1 VNLLLVTQYFWPESF
16 RINEVVAS
24 LSQRGEDVVV
34 LTGKPN
40 YPEGK
45 LFPGYRVFGCHE
57 ESYCKAK
64 ILRLPL
70 LPRGNKSV
78 VRLALNYLSFIVF
91 GLICGPWL
99 LRGQRPEVVLVYCP
113 SPLLQVLPALFIG
126 WLKRAPVVVYVQD
139 LWPESLEATGYVS
152 NRWIIG
158 FVRTIVKFIYRHSD
172 LILVSCRPFEESIR
186 SLAPESRIAYYP
198 NSVDASFCNPDAGTK
213 PALPVLDSGFNI
225 VFAGNIGSAQ
235 AVQVIIEAAAL
246 LKDYPEIRFVVLGSG
261 SEFEWMQEQIREHQ
275 LLNVHLAGRFPVD
288 AMPYLLSKASGLL
301 VTLADRPIFAATVP
315 NKIQA
320 YMAVGRPIVACL
332 NGEGARLVKEAE
344 AGLTV
349 PAEDATKLAEAVLA
363 LYRMPR
369 EMREMLGANGR
380 AYYHA
385 HFDHEKLVSELMGH
399 LRDVAGSTP

>member
-1 VNLLLVTQYFWPESF
+1 VRILIVTQYFWPETF
-16 RINEVVAS
+16 RINEIVTS
-24 LSQRGEDVVV
+24 LVQRGVQIVV

-40 YPEGK
+40 YPEGN
-45 LFPGYRVFGCHE
+45 LFPGYQMLGCQE
-57 ESYCKAK
+57 ETFCKAR

-70 LPRGNKSV
+70 LPRGNKSA
-78 VRLALNYLSFIVF
+78 VRLALNYLSFIVSGF
-91 GLICGPWL
+91 IWGPWL
-99 LRGQRPEVVLVYCP
+99 LRSQRPEVIMVYCP

-158 FVRTIVKFIYRHSD
+158 FVRAIVKYIYRHSD
-172 LILVSCRPFEESIR
+172 LILVSSWPFEESIR
-186 SLAPESRIAYYP
+186 TLAPKSRIAYYP
-198 NSVDASFCNPDAGTK
+198 NSVDASFCNPDAGMK
-213 PALPVLDSGFNI
+213 PILPILDSGFNI

-235 AVQVIIEAAAL
+235 AIQVIIEAADL
-246 LKDYPEIRFVVLGSG
+246 LKDYPEIQFVVLGSG
-261 SEFEWMQEQIREHQ
+261 SEFEWMQAQISERQ
-275 LLNVHLAGRFPVD
+275 LANVHLAGRFPVN

-320 YMAVGRPIVACL
+320 YMAVGRPILACL

-344 AGLTV
+344 AGLAV
-349 PAEDATKLAEAVLA
+349 PAEDADKLAEVVLE
-363 LYRMPR
+363 LYRMPYESR
-369 EMREMLGANGR
+369 EKLGANGR

-385 HFDHEKLVSELMGH
+385 HFDHEMLITELMGH
-399 LRDVAGSTP
+399 LRAVAGSKP